1 MLVGASMS
9 GRLKLNKA
17 KIAQNEKAAK
27 AKTKVAVKKVAKKE
41 KSAEKTAKTGTLFN
55 AN

>member
-1 MLVGASMS
+1 MS

-41 KSAEKTAKTGTLFN
+41 KSEKTAKTGTLN
-55 AN
+55 TN